1 MRTVLI
7 VVFSALVVSKG
18 HGQGRLSIAEGAK
31 STVFMGDSAATP
43 NEESTPTFA
52 PDGKTVYI
60 ANNGVICFAKRVA
73 GRGSGASVAGLG
85 PNDHW
90 TKPKPVSFTGQYKDW
105 DPTLTPDG
113 ERLLFV
119 SNRPYRAMDG
129 STKTGNHLWMSRLL
143 AEGKWSEPEHLDSP
157 VNESGLVNYGPS
169 ISASGT
175 ICFCSRDRD
184 GNKGMHAYLCR
195 RAGDHYDK
203 PQLLLLNGN
212 EPTYD
217 PYIAPDERYI
227 LFSSDSA
234 LFISY
239 RTGRGWSRGE
249 KLGPQVNDASKS
261 GMLWGPSISRDG
273 KTLFFNGGTVDG
285 IEMIPVSWGSGRRK

>member
-1 MRTVLI
+1 MRTALI
-7 VVFSALVVSKG
+7 IVFSVLFLGKG
-18 HGQGRLSIAEGAK
+18 FGQGRLYIAEGAK
-31 STVFMGDSAATP
+31 STVFMQDSAASP
-43 NEESTPTFA
+43 NQESTPTFT

-60 ANNGVICFAKRVA
+60 ANNGAICVSRRI
-73 GRGSGASVAGLG
+73 GGNWS
-85 PNDHW
+85 
-90 TKPKPVSFTGQYKDW
+90 KPTPISFTGQYKDW

-113 ERLLFV
+113 GGLLFV
-119 SNRPYRAMDG
+119 SNRPYRAADG
-129 STKTGNHLWMSRLL
+129 STKTGNHLWMSRLI
-143 AEGKWSEPEHLDSP
+143 ADGKWSEPQHLDSP
-157 VNESGLVNYGPS
+157 VNEFGLVNYGPS

-195 RAGDHYDK
+195 RTGDHYEK

-212 EPTYD
+212 EPAYD

-239 RTGRGWSRGE
+239 RTGHGWSQGE
-249 KLGPQVNDASKS
+249 RLGPQVNDASKS

-273 KTLFFNGGTVDG
+273 KTLYYNGGTVDG
-285 IEMIPVSWGSGRRK
+285 IEMIPVSWKDERRR